1 MRIIE
6 TPTFFRQASELLD
19 DLEFWALE
27 ETVALKPD
35 LGRLIP
41 GGRGLRKLR
50 WGLKR
55 QGRGKRGGLRIIYY
69 YQARNGTILFLLAY
83 SKSRQADLDA
93 AAIERLAS
101 LVEEQ
106 LR

>member
-19 DLEFWALE
+19 DLESWALE

-55 QGRGKRGGLRIIYY
+55 QGRGKSGGLRIIYY
-69 YQARNGTILFLLAY
+69 YQARSGTIPFLLAY
-83 SKSRQADLDA
+83 RKSKQADLDR

-101 LVEEQ
+101 LAEEQ
-106 LR
+106 LG